1 MRAFRGGQTRLHSRP
16 PVNAIAPGRSP
27 RLAVAF
33 ACAALLAT
41 AAFSPRAIPYCMDE
55 FVHYHALGCA
65 AYPLTA
71 QFDAWREGCGR
82 YDLALPF
89 TATRLPLRSYH
100 YIGSLPALPFL
111 PFWAAIRD
119 PLAARVQGAAF
130 FALALALLADLAGIS
145 FLEALLAA
153 SVYPLFPLAFLVDL
167 GPSGLSVLLL
177 LGLLHALRAAA
188 RAGTPARRLA
198 LSALAG
204 GIAFLGLWVKLVFAW
219 VLPAAAAYAFAQA
232 LRAGGPL
239 RRHLPSAL
247 LAVVVA
253 AVPTLLLLFAR
264 DAEGVRY
271 VEVVREGNL
280 SLEARNYYA
289 FLRMGRYLLDGAAV
303 LPRTLRLPGGPLDA
317 APLLLACATLAFA
330 WRSHRAWGG
339 FLLLG
344 LLSLGVTVVTRS
356 AWAPHHVV
364 LALFFLVCALGRA
377 VAALGARS
385 RWAPALLAAAVM
397 LFWASLAVRLPRAEV
412 SADTNAAKDSL
423 LRQVRRERLDART
436 LQAHVSWGTYY
447 IAQLFG
453 DPAQAVLWVD
463 AAPDHPEDL
472 AALRAYADRL
482 GRGVLIVT
490 SRSPERIDTPAL
502 RSALGPPLETLVREN
517 WRAVRYV
524 R

>member
-1 MRAFRGGQTRLHSRP
+1 
-16 PVNAIAPGRSP
+16 
-27 RLAVAF
+27 VAF
-33 ACAALLAT
+33 ACAALVAL

-71 QFDAWREGCGR
+71 ELDAWREGCGR
-82 YDLALPF
+82 YDLTLPL
-89 TATRLPLRSYH
+89 TSTPLPLRSYH
-100 YIGSLPALPFL
+100 YIGSLPGLPFL

-130 FALALALLADLAGIS
+130 FAAALALLADLAGLS

-177 LGLLHALRAAA
+177 LGLLHALRAAV
-188 RAGTPARRLA
+188 RAGTPSRRLA
-198 LSALAG
+198 FSALAG
-204 GIAFLGLWVKLVFAW
+204 GVAFLGLWVKLVFAW
-219 VLPAAAAYAFAQA
+219 VLPAAAAYALALA
-232 LRAGGPL
+232 LREGGPR
-239 RRHLPSAL
+239 RRHVPGAL
-247 LAVVVA
+247 LALGTVA
-253 AVPTLLLLFAR
+253 LPTLLLLLAR
-264 DAEGVRY
+264 DAEGARY
-271 VEVVREGNL
+271 LEVVREGNL

-303 LPRTLRLPGGPLDA
+303 LPRTLRLPGWPLDA
-317 APLLLACATLAFA
+317 APLLLACAALALA
-330 WRSHRAWGG
+330 WRSWRSWGG

-344 LLSLGVTVVTRS
+344 LLSFGVTVVTRS

-364 LALFFLVCALGRA
+364 LALVFLVAALGRA
-377 VAALGARS
+377 IAALGARS
-385 RWAPALLAAAVM
+385 RYAPAVLAVAVA
-397 LFWASLAVRLPRAEV
+397 LFWASLAVRLPQAGV
-412 SADTNAAKDSL
+412 SADTNAAKDAL

-436 LQAHVSWGTYY
+436 LQVHISWGTYY

-472 AALRAYADRL
+472 AALRAHADRL
-482 GRGVLIVT
+482 GRGVLLVT

-502 RSALGPPLETLVREN
+502 RSALGPPLETRVYEN